1 MRRLKA
7 RQGKINKLNIREWK
21 MVILIKSKTLTS
33 LVSSLFILLLILF
46 SSYSASSTEMA
57 PGVPQAPTDQPGK
70 TETASNDSIYKIIPI
85 TMEMEAGA
93 AQYKQWPGGQKTI
106 HAGIGWIEPFG
117 RSEYVAGRGYPE
129 QARFPKPSWFNEEF
143 NGLYDSSPG
152 LFCIYM
158 LKDGNIYAYD
168 GVVGTLDPASDDD
181 GKMDYLINVI
191 VGGTGAYE
199 GATGMLLGKTPGRG
213 KSTEVGDGVKLP
225 VSILKIMS
233 GYIRIPVKK

>member
-1 MRRLKA
+1 MPA
-7 RQGKINKLNIREWK
+7 
-21 MVILIKSKTLTS
+21 IKRSN
-33 LVSSLFILLLILF
+33 SSIFFISSFFILSFIFIL
-46 SSYSASSTEMA
+46 SSCAVVAETKGTQSQGM
-57 PGVPQAPTDQPGK
+57 PQQPPGK
-70 TETASNDSIYKIIPI
+70 PVTLVASAEKATYKVVPI

-129 QARFPKPSWFNEEF
+129 QTKFPKPSWFNEEF
-143 NGLYDSSPG
+143 KSLYDDSPD

-168 GVVGTLDPASDDD
+168 GVVGTLDPATNDD
-181 GKMDYLINVI
+181 GKMDYLVNVI
-191 VGGTGAYE
+191 VGGTGAYD

-213 KSTEVGDGVKLP
+213 RSTEVGDGVKLP
-225 VSILKIMS
+225 VSILKLMS
-233 GYIRIPVKK
+233 GYIRIPMKK

>member
-1 MRRLKA
+1 VAVLK
-7 RQGKINKLNIREWK
+7 NIK
-21 MVILIKSKTLTS
+21 SFSFFVSLFLILSSILIFPGCVTSQEIKNEPVRVIQPLGQPGTPVVSVDKSK
-33 LVSSLFILLLILF
+33 
-46 SSYSASSTEMA
+46 
-57 PGVPQAPTDQPGK
+57 
-70 TETASNDSIYKIIPI
+70 YKVVPI

-93 AQYKQWPGGQKTI
+93 AQYKQWPGGTKTV

-129 QARFPKPSWFNEEF
+129 QAKFSKPGYFNEEWKS
-143 NGLYDSSPG
+143 LYDDSPD

-168 GVVGTLDPASDDD
+168 GVVGTLEPDNGDD
-181 GKMDYLINVI
+181 GKVDYLINVI

-225 VSILKIMS
+225 VSILKLMS
-233 GYIRIPVKK
+233 GYIRIPIKK

>member
-1 MRRLKA
+1 MLTFK
-7 RQGKINKLNIREWK
+7 NIK
-21 MVILIKSKTLTS
+21 PALFLIPSAIILAYALIFPGWSLTQEMKSP
-33 LVSSLFILLLILF
+33 
-46 SSYSASSTEMA
+46 
-57 PGVPQAPTDQPGK
+57 PGQPGK
-70 TETASNDSIYKIIPI
+70 AAGSVDKTNYKIIPI

-93 AQYKQWPGGQKTI
+93 AQYKQWPGGQKTV

-129 QARFPKPSWFNEEF
+129 QTEFPKPGYFNEEF
-143 NGLYDSSPG
+143 KSLYDDSPD

-168 GVVGTLDPASDDD
+168 GVIGTLEPDSGDD
-181 GKMDYLINVI
+181 GKLDYLINII

-225 VSILKIMS
+225 VSILKLMS
-233 GYIRIPVKK
+233 GYIRIPIKK

>member
-1 MRRLKA
+1 
-7 RQGKINKLNIREWK
+7 
-21 MVILIKSKTLTS
+21 
-33 LVSSLFILLLILF
+33 
-46 SSYSASSTEMA
+46 
-57 PGVPQAPTDQPGK
+57 
-70 TETASNDSIYKIIPI
+70 
-85 TMEMEAGA
+85 MEMEAGA
-93 AQYKQWPGGQKTI
+93 AQYKQWPGGQKTV

-129 QARFPKPSWFNEEF
+129 QAKFPKPSYFNEEF
-143 NGLYDSSPG
+143 KSLYDDSPD

-168 GVVGTLDPASDDD
+168 GVIGTLEPANDDD
-181 GKMDYLINVI
+181 GKLDYLINVI

-225 VSILKIMS
+225 VSILKLMS
-233 GYIRIPVKK
+233 GYIRIPIKK

>member
-1 MRRLKA
+1 VATLK
-7 RQGKINKLNIREWK
+7 RTKLFTFSVSLFFIFSF
-21 MVILIKSKTLTS
+21 ILI
-33 LVSSLFILLLILF
+33 
-46 SSYSASSTEMA
+46 SASCAIGIETKSPQS
-57 PGVPQAPTDQPGK
+57 PGAMQQPPDQPGK
-70 TETASNDSIYKIIPI
+70 AGVSVDKTNYKIIPI

-93 AQYKQWPGGQKTI
+93 AQYKQWPGGEKTI

-129 QARFPKPSWFNEEF
+129 QAKFPKPGYFNEEW
-143 NGLYDSSPG
+143 NSLYDNSPD

-168 GVVGTLDPASDDD
+168 GVIGTLEPANDDD
-181 GKMDYLINVI
+181 GKLDYLINII

-225 VSILKIMS
+225 VSILKLMS
-233 GYIRIPVKK
+233 GYIKIPVKK